1 MVLSCNEFTAWVT
14 IEGDPVEE
22 YKVHW
27 STPQKQTMCCWIPSQ
42 AGRNYQVH
50 WRDSRRTTAT
60 DGLVVIDGKHC
71 GTKTIS
77 PDLEKPDTTSK
88 KGFRTSS
95 DRVAPFQFAK
105 LQTTDNESQA
115 GLSSSSLVGN
125 IELLIF
131 RVRIKEPEV
140 YIQQARHQDQVFY
153 EKDVKGL
160 QHHTTSV
167 AIPVL
172 ELNYAHSELSF
183 GKAEAARERPAI
195 GVTLLSEVPVAKFR
209 FYYRP
214 IDALRAERI
223 APSVG
228 TSATDPIVLEDDS
241 EEEDTKQ
248 LPIAARSVEKSE
260 EIKRDVDISVSEVI
274 LISDDEED
282 VKSDPLKKITKTKT
296 TPPRVSSPIMIP
308 DDEPETSQE
317 KKPKLPKPE
326 PSSTQSMT
334 SRVHFAKPRTVP
346 SVIQERSPTTRP
358 QSNSSRCGTKTSRPL
373 PQNVKQERHPS
384 ARPDAKRTLA
394 PSMIRPVGTPKSTGR
409 MRPPPVPIRVS
420 TTDVPKPE
428 VGTPRLPPQAP
439 QAPMSHEDA
448 LAYPKEEAF
457 TPRPLAMDE
466 DLPSQTRAKVESSGP
481 IPSPKTRI
489 KTTSKLE
496 SQPASLQ
503 PIYAVKSEEISA
515 KSPKRKV
522 EEDVSDDE
530 IDEEDVQNTLA
541 TSARLTSLLA
551 LASDVPPK
559 RMKRDHPNSCQ

>member
-22 YKVHW
+22 YKAHW

-95 DRVAPFQFAK
+95 DWVAPFQFAK

-115 GLSSSSLVGN
+115 GPSSSSLVGN

-160 QHHTTSV
+160 QHHTT
-167 AIPVL
+167 
-172 ELNYAHSELSF
+172 F

-223 APSVG
+223 APSIG
-228 TSATDPIVLEDDS
+228 TSASDPIVLEDDS
-241 EEEDTKQ
+241 EEEDMKQ
-248 LPIAARSVEKSE
+248 LPIAVRSVEKSE
-260 EIKRDVDISVSEVI
+260 EIKRDIDISVSEVI

-282 VKSDPLKKITKTKT
+282 VKPNPPKKITKTKT
-296 TPPRVSSPIMIP
+296 T
-308 DDEPETSQE
+308 
-317 KKPKLPKPE
+317 LP
-326 PSSTQSMT
+326 
-334 SRVHFAKPRTVP
+334 
-346 SVIQERSPTTRP
+346 
-358 QSNSSRCGTKTSRPL
+358 GY
-373 PQNVKQERHPS
+373 
-384 ARPDAKRTLA
+384 
-394 PSMIRPVGTPKSTGR
+394 
-409 MRPPPVPIRVS
+409 
-420 TTDVPKPE
+420 
-428 VGTPRLPPQAP
+428 RL
-439 QAPMSHEDA
+439 
-448 LAYPKEEAF
+448 
-457 TPRPLAMDE
+457 
-466 DLPSQTRAKVESSGP
+466 
-481 IPSPKTRI
+481 
-489 KTTSKLE
+489 
-496 SQPASLQ
+496 
-503 PIYAVKSEEISA
+503 
-515 KSPKRKV
+515 
-522 EEDVSDDE
+522 
-530 IDEEDVQNTLA
+530 
-541 TSARLTSLLA
+541 LL
-551 LASDVPPK
+551 
-559 RMKRDHPNSCQ
+559 